1 MANETL
7 NEQLAG
13 FITHIGKDI
22 KSLTDD
28 DKKKAFAPYKFE
40 IESIKD
46 KTFND
51 NLYEDVRSYYNK
63 K

>member
-1 MANETL
+1 MFDVPKILETPY
-7 NEQLAG
+7 
-13 FITHIGKDI
+13 IT
-22 KSLTDD
+22 LTDD